1 MPHFDATSST
11 DDVIAGVSLQGKVA
25 LVTGAS
31 AGLGT
36 ETARVLVAA
45 GAEVILVARD
55 EEKLEEVAAELRAQ
69 QPAAQ
74 LHIQRMDLA
83 DLESVRA
90 ASAAILQH
98 FPKIHLL
105 INNAGVMACPLSR
118 TAQGFEMQFGTN
130 HLGHF
135 LFAGLLAPALLA
147 AAPGRVVNLSS
158 AGHRFANFSFDD
170 PTYLTREYDK
180 WQAYGESKTANILFT
195 VGLDKRLRDRG
206 VRTFAVHPGVIM
218 TKLGRHLQPEDL
230 ELLSAKTPSGEKLV
244 YKSVEQG
251 AATSVWAATA
261 SELEGKGGIYLEDCH
276 IAQPSGPGASGGV
289 ESYAVDAAAAERLWA
304 LSEELVGQVLDI

>member
-36 ETARVLVAA
+36 ETARVLAAA

-55 EEKLEEVAAELRAQ
+55 EEKLAQVAADLRAQ
-69 QPAAQ
+69 QPTAQ

-90 ASAAILQH
+90 ASTEILQR

-118 TAQGFEMQFGTN
+118 TA
-130 HLGHF
+130 
-135 LFAGLLAPALLA
+135 
-147 AAPGRVVNLSS
+147 RRRR
-158 AGHRFANFSFDD
+158 RF
-170 PTYLTREYDK
+170 
-180 WQAYGESKTANILFT
+180 I
-195 VGLDKRLRDRG
+195 
-206 VRTFAVHPGVIM
+206 
-218 TKLGRHLQPEDL
+218 
-230 ELLSAKTPSGEKLV
+230 
-244 YKSVEQG
+244 
-251 AATSVWAATA
+251 
-261 SELEGKGGIYLEDCH
+261 
-276 IAQPSGPGASGGV
+276 
-289 ESYAVDAAAAERLWA
+289 
-304 LSEELVGQVLDI
+304 